1 MFNHHTSNKTIVF
14 TLLFIT
20 LFIGFFFNENSSG
33 GALPDF
39 LMRIEIINSF
49 NNDFIGTFLNYNQYP
64 DRHSPLILILITM
77 LLKSGLDINSIRFL
91 HLFIVPLII
100 IVTYKCLIS
109 KYGKKYNY
117 IFFFIS
123 ATFFLSP
130 TIRSISIWPD
140 SRLLGLLF
148 FLLSLFFFL
157 EFNKKN
163 KFKYA
168 IYNTL
173 FLILAS
179 YISPN
184 FSIFFLYFFYA
195 FFKRYSFSKET
206 YKILFINLSLSI
218 PMIYYLFILDVNF
231 LKITAVPDINIINR
245 INPANKILIISSLIL
260 FYSIPIL
267 LNKSV
272 IAVCKNLIVVN
283 RFIIFSAF
291 FFILAFFFN
300 YSINY
305 SGGGIFFKFSYFFF
319 NNNYF
324 FLIISFLSFLYI
336 GFFFKLNLNN
346 LLLLMILILS
356 NPQLTIYHKYY
367 DPLLIILFFTVFE
380 YNFNFKKILN
390 KKIVFNLH
398 AFYLLFL
405 FINLLRSFL

>member
-1 MFNHHTSNKTIVF
+1 MFNHHISNKTIIF

-49 NNDFIGTFLNYNQYP
+49 NNDFIGTFLNYNKYT

-100 IVTYKCLIS
+100 VVTYKCLIS

-117 IFFFIS
+117 IFFLIS

-157 EFNKKN
+157 EFNKKH

-173 FLILAS
+173 FLILSS

-184 FSIFFLYFFYA
+184 FSIFFLYFFYT
-195 FFKRYSFSKET
+195 FFRHYSFSKEI
-206 YKILFINLSLSI
+206 YKILFINLCLSI
-218 PMIYYLFILDVNF
+218 PMIYYLFVLDVNF
-231 LKITAVPDINIINR
+231 LKITAVPGIDIINR

-272 IAVCKNLIVVN
+272 IAVCKNFMVVN
-283 RFIIFSAF
+283 RFVIFSAI
-291 FFILAFFFN
+291 FFILVFFFN

-324 FLIISFLSFLYI
+324 FLTISFLSFLYI
-336 GFFFKLNLNN
+336 CFFFKLNLNN
-346 LLLLMILILS
+346 LLLFIILILS

-390 KKIVFNLH
+390 KKIVFNIYV
-398 AFYLLFL
+398 FYLLFL
-405 FINLLRSFL
+405 FINLLRPFL

>member
-14 TLLFIT
+14 ALLFIT

-33 GALPDF
+33 GAFPDF
-39 LMRIEIINSF
+39 LLRIEIINSF
-49 NNDFIGTFLNYNQYP
+49 SNDFIGTFFNYNQYP

-100 IVTYKCLIS
+100 VVTHKCLIS
-109 KYGKKYNY
+109 KYGKRYNY
-117 IFFFIS
+117 VFFLIS

-184 FSIFFLYFFYA
+184 FSIFFLYFFYT
-195 FFKRYSFSKET
+195 FFRHYSFSKET

-272 IAVCKNLIVVN
+272 ISICKNLIVAS
-283 RFIIFSAF
+283 RFIIFSAI
-291 FFILAFFFN
+291 FFILTFFFN

-305 SGGGIFFKFSYFFF
+305 SGGGIFFKLSYFFF

-336 GFFFKLNLNN
+336 GTFFKINLNN
-346 LLLLMILILS
+346 ILLFTILILS

-390 KKIVFNLH
+390 KKTVFNFYV
-398 AFYLLFL
+398 FYLLFL
-405 FINLLRSFL
+405 FTNLSRSYL

>member
-14 TLLFIT
+14 ALLFIT

-33 GALPDF
+33 GAFPDF
-39 LMRIEIINSF
+39 LLRIEIINSF
-49 NNDFIGTFLNYNQYP
+49 SNDFIGTFFNYNQYP

-100 IVTYKCLIS
+100 VVTHKCLIS
-109 KYGKKYNY
+109 KYGKRYNY
-117 IFFFIS
+117 VFFLIS

-184 FSIFFLYFFYA
+184 FSIFFLYFFYN
-195 FFKRYSFSKET
+195 FFKHYSFSKES
-206 YKILFINLSLSI
+206 YKILFINLVLSL
-218 PMIYYLFILDVNF
+218 PMIYYLFILDINF
-231 LKITAVPDINIINR
+231 LKITAIPDINMINR

-272 IAVCKNLIVVN
+272 ISICKNLIVAS
-283 RFIIFSAF
+283 RFIIFSAI
-291 FFILAFFFN
+291 FFILTFFFN

-305 SGGGIFFKFSYFFF
+305 SGGGIFFKLSYFFF

-336 GFFFKLNLNN
+336 GTFFKINLNN
-346 LLLLMILILS
+346 ILLFTILILS

-390 KKIVFNLH
+390 KKTVFNFYV
-398 AFYLLFL
+398 FYLLFL
-405 FINLLRSFL
+405 FTNLSRSYL